1 MGNHFTLTSRSVA
14 ASCFRGLTLGA
25 FERNVTSFMFR
36 RQGDTSGDYKKL
48 LLKLC
53 GGSD

>member
-1 MGNHFTLTSRSVA
+1 MGNHFILTSQYVPAYRDSLRC
-14 ASCFRGLTLGA
+14 SCET
-25 FERNVTSFMFR
+25 FEICIDFCFVS
-36 RQGDTSGDYKKL
+36 QGDTSGDYKKL

>member
-1 MGNHFTLTSRSVA
+1 MTERQICDLNPD
-14 ASCFRGLTLGA
+14 A
-25 FERNVTSFMFR
+25 FYL
-36 RQGDTSGDYKKL
+36 QGDTSGDYKKL